1 MAKRS
6 LRTLKNIS
14 RMYLRFFKNTPQKWK
29 QCIAINQVYH
39 EHQWDNHCVRVWQV
53 NDQTPIVRVLFTTF
67 SDFLSTGKTLYNP
80 LSLSEI

>member
-1 MAKRS
+1 MV
-6 LRTLKNIS
+6 KNCVVS
-14 RMYLRFFKNTPQKWK
+14 WK
-29 QCIAINQVYH
+29 QCIAINQVCH
-39 EHQWDNHCVRVWQV
+39 EYQWDNHCMRVWQV